1 MIFHSCFIL
10 CFLICSETEI
20 LQNVN
25 GWYSRI
31 VLDCIHVAQI
41 PNFSLVLG
49 WCYFVL
55 LLFNFGD
62 EYWDNIIKNVNIAS
76 LHIVNY

>member
-1 MIFHSCFIL
+1 MTVHSSFIL
-10 CFLICSETEI
+10 RFVICSEKER
-20 LQNVN
+20 LQSVN
-25 GWYSRI
+25 GWYGRN
-31 VLDCIHVAQI
+31 VLDCIPEANI

-62 EYWDNIIKNVNIAS
+62 EY
-76 LHIVNY
+76 